1 MWLAFAFVV
10 ALALIG
16 LGAWYFKDSGFGL
29 VSIGLPTAGLVVAII
44 TLFYSKLAF
53 LDIFVAAGIWL
64 IFTAALYLGL
74 WAQNG
79 GTTTLA
85 RISIVSFILAMA
97 CFAVMFLYAI
107 VAISGPNS
115 FQLTNLGLWVT
126 SLPVAAIIKFL
137 LWIAAALGVAL
148 LIASHW
154 FKGLKPYRF
163 MAAIV
168 VVVALVSLA
177 IWVTIDFVKM
187 SPVSQ
192 VPATAV
198 PTQVS
203 LAEKATP
210 TPLATVVPT
219 QVPST
224 AVPATAIPATAVPAI
239 PATAIAATAVP
250 ATAIPATPTETAPAG
265 LLKNQPAEYYFSGVS
280 LVCMPVNG
288 PWVEAF
294 AKGQTYEV
302 KGDSNVF
309 APDTFKYF
317 EGTLVIGQPID
328 RHYTF
333 EITKDSKFTAI
344 QGNIWDCGVVI
355 SDKDKITTLFQSTN
369 KKWQNWN
376 SQDPKPFHPMAVLTG
391 YNSWYYNAGIKPA
404 WALNEDDTNLIC
416 PFTKPEMS
424 NPLGEIQ
431 ADGTFIGTPGKAGCD
446 FLAIYPDGKAVRYE
460 GVIERFPYP
469 SGTRF
474 FLFDPKFTNKE
485 LKTLLNLGKID

>member
-1 MWLAFAFVV
+1 MLLAFAFVV

-29 VSIGLPTAGLVVAII
+29 VSIGLPIVGLVI
-44 TLFYSKLAF
+44 
-53 LDIFVAAGIWL
+53 AGIGIFNSQLQNTPALVDFVFWL
-64 IFTAALYLGL
+64 LFVILLYLGL
-74 WAQNG
+74 RAIESSTEITKYLGYASLIATFFCFIVMASSTKAIYVAEQAANPNAIG
-79 GTTTLA
+79 VTKIGLL
-85 RISIVSFILAMA
+85 ISILFPTMIKYLL
-97 CFAVMFLYAI
+97 FAL
-107 VAISGPNS
+107 
-115 FQLTNLGLWVT
+115 
-126 SLPVAAIIKFL
+126 
-137 LWIAAALGVAL
+137 AALGVL
-148 LIASHW
+148 VLIASNW
-154 FKGLKPYRF
+154 KASLKPFR
-163 MAAIV
+163 MVAAIV
-168 VVVALVSLA
+168 GIVALVVLA
-177 IWVTIDFVKM
+177 IWGIVGIVKK

-192 VPATAV
+192 APATAV

-203 LAEKATP
+203 LAEEVTP
-210 TPLATVVPT
+210 TAI
-219 QVPST
+219 
-224 AVPATAIPATAVPAI
+224 PATAIPATTI
-239 PATAIAATAVP
+239 PATAIPATAVP
-250 ATAIPATPTETAPAG
+250 ATAIPATPSATAPTG

-280 LVCMPVNG
+280 LVCYPVNG

-333 EITKDSKFTAI
+333 EVTKDSKFTAI

-355 SDKDKITTLFQSTN
+355 SDKDKITTLFQSTD
-369 KKWQNWN
+369 KKWQNWD

-391 YNSWYYNAGIKPA
+391 YNSWYYNAGVKPA
-404 WALNEDDTNLIC
+404 WALNEDDTNLVC

-446 FLAIYPDGKAVRYE
+446 FLAIFPDGKAVRYK

-469 SGTRF
+469 TGTRF